1 MSEPTVLILTNKED
15 VTSDYVILELQKQKI
30 PYYRLNT
37 EDYPQKLAFDFD
49 LYKKSFLI
57 NHNGKMINLKNL
69 KSIYYR
75 RPKFRF
81 KAGDKDLEEFYN
93 RELNHA
99 LIGSL
104 LSLNILWLNNPLS
117 NRNAEFKIQQ
127 LSLAKKIGFRVP
139 RTIISM
145 NKKNITDFYN
155 THKMIIAKSL
165 KKGFIDGKNGG
176 VIYTSKIEKDDID
189 DDRIESF
196 PTLFQEG
203 LSKECDIRV
212 TIVGDNI
219 FSTKINSQ
227 EVENSIVDWRREQ
240 ENIPKHTKTVIPK
253 RIENLCFEI
262 TKKYKL
268 VFSAIDLVKTKND
281 EFYFLELN
289 PNGQWA
295 WIEEQ
300 TGYQITEKLV
310 EVLKNG

>member
-1 MSEPTVLILTNKED
+1 MIAAAAVRQSKIAPKIISFGVEEIPFCGRNGEVL
-15 VTSDYVILELQKQKI
+15 
-30 PYYRLNT
+30 
-37 EDYPQKLAFDFD
+37 
-49 LYKKSFLI
+49 KKHGL
-57 NHNGKMINLKNL
+57 
-69 KSIYYR
+69 
-75 RPKFRF
+75 
-81 KAGDKDLEEFYN
+81 D
-93 RELNHA
+93 
-99 LIGSL
+99 
-104 LSLNILWLNNPLS
+104 
-117 NRNAEFKIQQ
+117 AE
-127 LSLAKKIGFRVP
+127 SLAKKIGFRVP

>member
-219 FSTKINSQ
+219 FSTKINSY
-227 EVENSIVDWRREQ
+227 E
-240 ENIPKHTKTVIPK
+240 
-253 RIENLCFEI
+253 
-262 TKKYKL
+262 
-268 VFSAIDLVKTKND
+268 
-281 EFYFLELN
+281 
-289 PNGQWA
+289 
-295 WIEEQ
+295 
-300 TGYQITEKLV
+300 
-310 EVLKNG
+310 